1 MSTYKESGSRMTSSR
16 GKRAD
21 RIARGN
27 EAAQMIY
34 ATLRAL
40 PKPSEAMSALCSV
53 QAMMCIL
60 CGPHDLDE
68 AKIRAM
74 MKEMTNNVVRLIQGE
89 QDDGRSDRDGGLSA
103 EAPRRDN

>member
-1 MSTYKESGSRMTSSR
+1 MTTSR

-21 RIARGN
+21 RIQRGN

-34 ATLRAL
+34 MALRAL

-53 QAMMCIL
+53 QALMCIQ

-74 MKEMTNNVVRLIQGE
+74 MANMTDNVVTLILAE
-89 QDDGRSDRDGGLSA
+89 Q
-103 EAPRRDN
+103 ETIN